1 MLHIRYVF
9 LLHLPQ
15 MQLRSALCGSR
26 QDTFPDLLKAMQW
39 DSPALSCSSW
49 FSSRENFT
57 FSWREIVAFGDG
69 KSPSNGVLNGKII
82 DFY

>member
-15 MQLRSALCGSR
+15 MQLLALCGSR

-57 FSWREIVAFGDG
+57 FSWREIVAVGDERF
-69 KSPSNGVLNGKII
+69 PTE
-82 DFY
+82 F